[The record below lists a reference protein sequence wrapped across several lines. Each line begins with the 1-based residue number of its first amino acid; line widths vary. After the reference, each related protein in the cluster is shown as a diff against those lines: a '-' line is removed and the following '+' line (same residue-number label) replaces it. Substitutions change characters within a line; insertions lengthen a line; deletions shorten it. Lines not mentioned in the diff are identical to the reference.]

1 MVYLDYAATTP
12 VDPQVIE
19 SMYEYMKSC
28 YGNPSS
34 KYYTQSELAKA
45 SLNTARESVSKL
57 INCKPEDI
65 QFNSGATEG
74 NNFIL
79 KGVADSLKDKGKH
92 IITSSV
98 EHKAILSTCKYLESN
113 GFKVTYLPVNEF
125 GQISLE
131 DLKSSI
137 KDTTI
142 LVSIMWG
149 NNEIGSLNDIKSIS
163 DICLD
168 NKVKLHTDAT
178 QVLGKLKI
186 DLEDI
191 KVDFLT
197 CSAHKIYGP
206 KGIGATYI
214 RSSKYGIK
222 PKITP
227 LIHGGAQ
234 EDNLRAGT
242 ESTHNIV
249 GFGKACEIALN
260 TMDSYI
266 PQIKK
271 VEQDIL
277 DQLSVIPNIKFNGYD
292 TNKVPGIINFTIPDL
307 NNEFAIKTLSK
318 DYALSSGSACA
329 IGEPSHVLKELGHT
343 KSDYFRISI
352 GKFTES
358 VDLSGMIETLK
369 QYV

>member
-1 MVYLDYAATTP
+1 MIYLDYAATTP
-12 VDPQVIE
+12 IDPEVIE
-19 SMYEYMKSC
+19 IMYEYMKSC

-34 KYYTQSELAKA
+34 KYYTQSQLAKDA
-45 SLNTARESVSKL
+45 LKTARENVSKIL
-57 INCKPEDI
+57 NCNPRDI

-79 KGVADSLKDKGKH
+79 KGVANSLKYKGNH

-98 EHKAILSTCKYLESN
+98 EHKSIINTCKYLETK
-113 GFKVTYLPVNEF
+113 GFEVTYLPVNKF
-125 GQISLE
+125 GQINLN
-131 DLKSSI
+131 DLRSSI

-163 DICLD
+163 NICIE
-168 NKVKLHTDAT
+168 NNIKFHTDAT
-178 QVLGKLKI
+178 QVLGKIKL
-186 DLEDI
+186 DLDLV

-206 KGIGATYI
+206 KGVGATFMK
-214 RSSKYGIK
+214 SSKYGIK

-227 LIHGGAQ
+227 LIHGGSQ

-249 GFGKACEIALN
+249 GFGTACKIAVR
-260 TMDSYI
+260 TMDIYI

-271 VEQDIL
+271 MEQNII
-277 DQLSVIPNIKFNGYD
+277 DQLSVIPNIKFNCYD
-292 TNKVPGIINFTIPDL
+292 TNKVPGIINFTIPEL
-307 NNEFAIKTLSK
+307 NNEFAIKVLSK
-318 DYALSSGSACA
+318 YYAISSGSACA
-329 IGEPSHVLKELGHT
+329 IGEHSHVLKAIGHN

-352 GKFTES
+352 GKFTNS
-358 VDLSGMIETLK
+358 VDLTKMIETLK
-369 QYV
+369 QYI